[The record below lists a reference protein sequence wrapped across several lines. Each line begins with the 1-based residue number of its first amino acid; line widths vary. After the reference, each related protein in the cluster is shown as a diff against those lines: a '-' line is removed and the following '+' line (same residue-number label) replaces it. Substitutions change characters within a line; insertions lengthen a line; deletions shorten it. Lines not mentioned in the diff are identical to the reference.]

1 MSIYFGNK
9 KVSPLI
15 MQDKQQINTEV
26 QLALAGGNQ
35 EVIAP
40 NNYLY
45 YKVTII
51 KPATLVSNNVRKGVT
66 IAGVVGTM
74 EEQKEEEEKTINIS
88 ANNTYTVIPTDG
100 KTLSKVTAVVTVSPV
115 LQSKSVTPST
125 VQQIVKPDNG
135 YQGLSQ
141 VIVYQAPLETIEI
154 TPTKEVQTKQP
165 SDGKVGYSE
174 VIVKPI
180 PDNYI
185 IPSGTIEITANGTY
199 NVADKANASVNV
211 SGIDT
216 SDATAVA
223 SDILSG
229 KTAYAKGSKITGTIS
244 TYDGSFEIIGAAKTL
259 ADSTWAEISA
269 ASADGTASTKWAVGD
284 EKTITLT
291 TGEEVT
297 LQILGF
303 NHDDKADGS
312 GKAGI
317 TFGMKNLLAA
327 KYPMNSTETNKG
339 GWNSS
344 AMRTSTMVTLLSQ
357 LPSDLRSVI
366 KGVSKKATAG
376 NKSTSI
382 ITSTDSLFLF
392 SRIELDA
399 TTMTGYKNEGE
410 QYEYW
415 KTRNTSED
423 RKKYLSNGAG
433 EYSAWWLRSPDTT
446 ETNTFECVISASY
459 GFTSYPANSLYGV
472 CFGFCV

>member
-15 MQDKQQINTEV
+15 VQDKQQINTEV

-88 ANNTYTVIPTDG
+88 ANNTYTVTPTDG
-100 KTLSKVTAVVTVSPV
+100 KTLSKVTAVVTVSPT
-115 LQSKSVTPST
+115 LQSKSITPST
-125 VQQIVKPDNG
+125 TQQIVKSDNG

-141 VIVYQAPLETIEI
+141 VIVYQAPLETRTI
-154 TPTKEVQTKQP
+154 TPTKDGRIIQP
-165 SDGKVGYSE
+165 SVGNIGFSNVTIE
-174 VIVKPI
+174 AI
-180 PDNYI
+180 PDDYV
-185 IPSGTIEITANGTY
+185 IPTGTIQITENGTY
-199 NVADKANASVNV
+199 NVVEKANVNVNV

-223 SDILSG
+223 SNILSG
-229 KTAYAKGSKITGTIS
+229 KTAYAKGSKITGTIA
-244 TYDGSFEIIGAAKTL
+244 TYDGSYEIIVPAKTL
-259 ADSTWAEISA
+259 ADSTWAEIDA
-269 ASADGTASTKWAVGD
+269 ASVDGTASTKYAVGD

-291 TGEEVT
+291 TGEQVT

-303 NHDDKADGS
+303 NHDDLADGS

-317 TFGMKNLLAA
+317 TFGMKNLLATRYHM
-327 KYPMNSTETNKG
+327 KFNGTNTG

-344 AMRTSTMVTLLSQ
+344 NMRTSTMVTLLSE
-357 LPSDLRSVI
+357 LPNDLRSVI
-366 KGVSKKATAG
+366 KPVSKKATNG
-376 NKSTSI
+376 DKSTAV
-382 ITSTDSLFLF
+382 TVSTDSLFLF
-392 SRIELDA
+392 ANVELNG
-399 TTMTGYKNEGE
+399 TTGNGYVNEGT

-415 KTRNTSED
+415 TTRNTNAD
-423 RKKYLSNGAG
+423 RIKKLSNGNGAIDN
-433 EYSAWWLRSPDTT
+433 WWLRSPDVGYARYFGTVL
-446 ETNTFECVISASY
+446 EDGVIDSRIA
-459 GFTSYPANSLYGV
+459 GNKQGV

>member
-15 MQDKQQINTEV
+15 VQDKQQINTEV

-88 ANNTYTVIPTDG
+88 ANNTYTVIPADG
-100 KTLSKVTAVVTVSPV
+100 KTLSKVTAVVTVSPT

-125 VQQIVKPDNG
+125 TQQIVKPDNG

-141 VIVYQAPLETIEI
+141 VIVYQAPLETRTI
-154 TPTKEVQTKQP
+154 TPTKDSRIIQP
-165 SDGKVGYSE
+165 SVGNIGFSNVTIE
-174 VIVKPI
+174 AI
-180 PDNYI
+180 PDDYI
-185 IPSGTIEITANGTY
+185 IPTGTIQITENGTY
-199 NVADKANASVNV
+199 NVVEKANVNVNV

-229 KTAYAKGSKITGTIS
+229 KTAYAKGSKITGTIA
-244 TYDGSFEIIGAAKTL
+244 TYDGSFEIIVPVKAL
-259 ADSTWAEISA
+259 ADSSWAEISA
-269 ASADGTASTKWAVGD
+269 ASADGTANTKWAVGD

-291 TGEEVT
+291 TGEQVT

-303 NHDDKADGS
+303 NHDDLANGS

-317 TFGMKNLLAA
+317 TFGMKNLLATRYYM
-327 KYPMNSTETNKG
+327 KFNGTNTG

-344 AMRTSTMVTLLSQ
+344 NMRTSTMVTLLSK
-357 LPSDLRSVI
+357 LPNDLRSVI
-366 KGVSKKATAG
+366 KPVSKKATNG
-376 NKSTSI
+376 DKST
-382 ITSTDSLFLF
+382 TVTVSTDSLFLF
-392 SRIELDA
+392 ANVELNG
-399 TTMTGYKNEGE
+399 TTGNGYVNEGT

-415 KTRNTSED
+415 TTRNTDAD
-423 RKKYLSNGAG
+423 RIKKLSNGNGAIDN
-433 EYSAWWLRSPDTT
+433 WWLRSPDVGYARYFGTVL
-446 ETNTFECVISASY
+446 EDGVIDSRIA
-459 GFTSYPANSLYGV
+459 GNEQGV

>member
-1 MSIYFGNK
+1 MSVYFGNK

-15 MQDKQQINTEV
+15 VQDKQQINAEV

-45 YKVTII
+45 YKVTIV
-51 KPATLVSNNVRKGVT
+51 KPATLVSDNVRKGVT

-74 EEQKEEEEKTINIS
+74 EEQKEEEEKTLNVS
-88 ANNTYTVIPTDG
+88 ANNTYNVVPTDG
-100 KTLSKVTAVVTVSPV
+100 KTLSKVTVVVTVSPT

-141 VIVYQAPLETIEI
+141 VIVYQAPLETRTI
-154 TPTKEVQTKQP
+154 TPTKDARIIQP
-165 SDGKVGYSE
+165 SVGNIGFSNVTIE
-174 VIVKPI
+174 AI
-180 PDNYI
+180 PDDYI
-185 IPSGTIEITANGTY
+185 IPTGTIQITENGTY
-199 NVADKANASVNV
+199 NVAEKANVNVNV

-223 SDILSG
+223 GDILSG
-229 KTAYAKGSKITGTIS
+229 KTAYVNGAKVTGTIA
-244 TYDGSFEIIGAAKTL
+244 TYDGAYEDMTAQKTL
-259 ADSTWAEISA
+259 EESTWEEINA
-269 ASADGTASTKWAVGD
+269 ASLDGSASKKWNVGD

-291 TGEEVT
+291 TGEEIT

-303 NHDDKADGS
+303 KHDDLTDGS

-327 KYPMNSTETNKG
+327 TYQMNSNNSNG
-339 GWNSS
+339 SGWYRSV
-344 AMRTSTMVTLLSQ
+344 MKTSTMVTLLSQ
-357 LPSDLRSVI
+357 LPTDLSAVI
-366 KGVSKKATAG
+366 KTV
-376 NKSTSI
+376 NKSTMKGGQATDTEI
-382 ITSTDSLFLF
+382 STNSLFLF
-392 SRIELDA
+392 SLVELNS
-399 TTMTGYKNEGE
+399 TTNTGYKDEGT

-415 KTRNTSED
+415 KTRSNGTD
-423 RKKYLSNGAG
+423 WIKKLSNGSG
-433 EYSAWWLRSPDTT
+433 EAYVWWLRTPYTG
-446 ETNTFECVISASY
+446 NTKAFRGINAGGYSNYY
-459 GFTSYPANSLYGV
+459 GANTANGV